1 MIRASHPPAETK
13 SFGCPRV
20 RDGTVK
26 VRKPTVVKSV
36 GSGRRFMW
44 SAERFYG
51 ALCSSGGGSPA
62 LRFRK
67 RVIRSQRKMSNTL
80 PALTKPDM
88 RAAVLSIRWEDI
100 SKLRVPRLIVG
111 YIFSTTT
118 VSVAAAAVTIT
129 AIAMM
134 AMSRIIGR
142 MSDGIASFACCMQ
155 KRRKGD

>member
-1 MIRASHPPAETK
+1 
-13 SFGCPRV
+13 
-20 RDGTVK
+20 
-26 VRKPTVVKSV
+26 
-36 GSGRRFMW
+36 MW
-44 SAERFYG
+44 SAERFHG
-51 ALCSSGGGSPA
+51 ALCSAGGGSPE